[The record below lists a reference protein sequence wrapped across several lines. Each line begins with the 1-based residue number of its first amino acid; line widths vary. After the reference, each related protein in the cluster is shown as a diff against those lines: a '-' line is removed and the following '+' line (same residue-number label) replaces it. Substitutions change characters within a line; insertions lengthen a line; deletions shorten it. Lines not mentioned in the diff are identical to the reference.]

1 MVAKETGVEKATRLM
16 ADNHY
21 GWFQRVETG
30 IYDVTEKGRVA
41 AKAT

>member
-1 MVAKETGVEKATRLM
+1 M

-30 IYDVTEKGRVA
+30 IYDVTEAGRA
-41 AKAT
+41 AAESA